1 MNKKIVGLSGTFA
14 SGKDTLAD
22 YLVTH
27 HNFMH
32 LSTGDLVREEAMRLR
47 GSIERPV
54 LFEVANQLRRE
65 KGAGVIIQIALE
77 RFAAA
82 PQYDGLVISGIRSIG
97 EVEAVHAARGTMIFV
112 DAPVEVRYNRM
123 ASRQRDKES
132 LLSLEE
138 FKAGEAK
145 ESQVDPAD
153 KTIQNLVAMQQM
165 ADIRLSNAADPT
177 SFLHR
182 AVAALGLSGQP
193 R

>member
-1 MNKKIVGLSGTFA
+1 MIMPKPIIGLSGTFA

-22 YLVTH
+22 YLVERC
-27 HNFMH
+27 NFMH

-47 GSIERPV
+47 GSVERPV

-82 PQYDGLVISGIRSIG
+82 PQYDGIVISGIRSIG
-97 EVEAVHAARGTMIFV
+97 EVEAVHAAGGRMVFV

-138 FKAGEAK
+138 FRAGEEK
-145 ESQVDPAD
+145 ESHVDPSD
-153 KTIQNLVAMQQM
+153 KTIQNLPAMKEM
-165 ADIRLSNAADPT
+165 ADIRLDNSGELQTFIDT
-177 SFLHR
+177 
-182 AVAALGLSGQP
+182 ALQALALTK
-193 R
+193 